1 MFEYIQKIQGNIL
14 AIKING
20 EMTEEEHQELDA
32 IFQERISKWG
42 RLRVFVV
49 AMHYPSFNSA
59 EALFED
65 LRMVKHHAASIDRL
79 AVVADRSWKR
89 TWVGI
94 FGLFGG
100 IPSDFYEMAEIE
112 AAWQWI
118 AEGLNTT
125 APA

>member
-1 MFEYIQKIQGNIL
+1 MFEHIQKIQGNVL

-20 EMTEEEHQELDA
+20 EITEEEHQELDA
-32 IFQERISKWG
+32 LFREHISKWG

-65 LRMVKHHAASIDRL
+65 LRMVKHHAESIDRL

-94 FGLFGG
+94 FGLFSR
-100 IPSDFYEMAEIE
+100 IQSDFYEMDEIE

-118 AEGLNTT
+118 AEGLNIA

>member
-1 MFEYIQKIQGNIL
+1 MFEYIQKIQGNVL

-32 IFQERISKWG
+32 LFRERISKWG

-65 LRMVKHHAASIDRL
+65 LRMVKRHAESIDRL

-89 TWVGI
+89 TWIGI
-94 FGLFGG
+94 FGLFSR
-100 IPSDFYEMAEIE
+100 IPSDFYEMDEIE

-125 APA
+125 APS

>member
-65 LRMVKHHAASIDRL
+65 LRTVKRHAESIDRL

-94 FGLFGG
+94 FGLFSR

-118 AEGLNTT
+118 AEGLDTT